1 MDGTH
6 LESKASRPGFVAG
19 GRKEGRSARAHVA
32 GERLRPR
39 RSRAER
45 STSAHGP
52 ATPWR
57 LAQPAGEGEPTA
69 SCWGNLPACL
79 ATGASNSLVYFF
91 YFISYI
97 HGMQNLH
104 LFLLGHM
111 REPLAKIIIYEARE
125 REGERGRE
133 GREGG
138 RKGERSK
145 RLSIIRDTGDAH

>member
-1 MDGTH
+1 
-6 LESKASRPGFVAG
+6 
-19 GRKEGRSARAHVA
+19 
-32 GERLRPR
+32 
-39 RSRAER
+39 
-45 STSAHGP
+45 
-52 ATPWR
+52 
-57 LAQPAGEGEPTA
+57 
-69 SCWGNLPACL
+69 
-79 ATGASNSLVYFF
+79 
-91 YFISYI
+91 
-97 HGMQNLH
+97 MQNLH

>member
-1 MDGTH
+1 MAPARRGDW
-6 LESKASRPGFVAG
+6 LPSLPGRGDQLRG
-19 GRKEGRSARAHVA
+19 GGGVWLA
-32 GERLRPR
+32 GERGFKFFIL
-39 RSRAER
+39 
-45 STSAHGP
+45 
-52 ATPWR
+52 
-57 LAQPAGEGEPTA
+57 
-69 SCWGNLPACL
+69 
-79 ATGASNSLVYFF
+79 FF